1 MTTTTELTPLLKR
14 LKLGAVLNT
23 LPERVALARRE
34 QLDYAS
40 FLQIILTDEINRR
53 DHRRLELRLQRAGFE
68 QTCRL
73 EDFDWSAS
81 ITLDRRLLDAA
92 FSLQFLARNEHV
104 LLVGPVGVG
113 KSFIAQALGYAAVR
127 AGHTVRFVHAD
138 DFFRAMAQAR
148 VDHSTDK
155 TFRSFLAPDLLI
167 LDDLGL
173 HRMTQQQ
180 SIDLYELVIAR
191 HRTASFII
199 TSNRA
204 VDEWLGLF
212 DAETAPSTGSPTPA
226 TRSSSKAP
234 ATANACP
241 PTGPCST
248 GRRWLTLKPNG
259 DNSPSTG
266 PQGGSMTLA
275 TTGL

>member
-1 MTTTTELTPLLKR
+1 MPTAAPLNQHKENAHDHHDR
-14 LKLGAVLNT
+14 THPAAQAPQARRRAQHPAG
-23 LPERVALARRE
+23 EVALARRE

-81 ITLDRRLLDAA
+81 VTLDRRLLDAA
-92 FSLQFLARNEHV
+92 FSLQFLDRNEHV

-191 HRTASFII
+191 HRTASFVI

-212 DAETAPSTGSPTPA
+212 DDPILGNSALD
-226 TRSSSKAP
+226 RL
-234 ATANACP
+234 ANASYQIVIE
-241 PTGPCST
+241 GPELP
-248 GRRWLTLKPNG
+248 GALVA
-259 DNSPSTG
+259 
-266 PQGGSMTLA
+266 PQGPARPKG
-275 TTGL
+275 GG

>member
-34 QLDYAS
+34 QIDYAS

-81 ITLDRRLLDAA
+81 ITLDRRLLDRRLLDAA
-92 FSLQFLARNEHV
+92 FSLQFLDRNEHV

-127 AGHTVRFVHAD
+127 AGHSVRFVHAD
-138 DFFRAMAQAR
+138 DFFRTMAQAR

-191 HRTASFII
+191 LRTASFVI

-212 DAETAPSTGSPTPA
+212 DDSILGNSALD
-226 TRSSSKAP
+226 RL
-234 ATANACP
+234 ANASYQIVIE
-241 PTGPCST
+241 GASY
-248 GRRWLTLKPNG
+248 RERL
-259 DNSPSTG
+259 SPHRALLDG
-266 PQGGSMTLA
+266 LDAKEVVDPQTSG
-275 TTGL
+275 